1 MEDIDQ
7 VMNSVTS
14 AGIEMLKLT
23 EVRKEIPYFKK
34 NKNVQKRPGT
44 KFPPNLGQPHA
55 VFPLKAP

>member
-23 EVRKEIPYFKK
+23 EVHKEIPYFKK
-34 NKNVQKRPGT
+34 NRNAQKRPGP
-44 KFPPNLGQPHA
+44 KFPPNLG
-55 VFPLKAP
+55 